1 MTCIDPITC
10 NDDKSLWWF
19 EGENWTR
26 YSRLSTDWIKT
37 QKTSSMSTKA
47 QFFVYIKNI
56 HLLNNEL
63 SDGGILFLMMIKIYK
78 AKCVCEQA
86 ELT

>member
-1 MTCIDPITC
+1 
-10 NDDKSLWWF
+10 
-19 EGENWTR
+19 
-26 YSRLSTDWIKT
+26 
-37 QKTSSMSTKA
+37 MSTKA

-63 SDGGILFLMMIKIYK
+63 SDRGILFLMMIKIYK